1 VHAGKAA
8 QLINFTQEI
17 ACLSVIERYP
27 TNANHGADMR
37 NNQPVTQHE
46 QAFPKGRVITSHT
59 DAKGRI
65 THINDAFVDISGF
78 NRDELIGQAHNIVR
92 HPDMPSEAYRD
103 LWSTA
108 KQGRPWMGIVKNRCK
123 NGDHYWVRAY
133 VTPMSDGSGFMSVRT
148 EASREEINAAETLYA
163 RMRGGENIHLQNGQ
177 VMPRGVAG
185 WLYRINQRL
194 HISHRLWAA
203 FLISILLAMI
213 AVGISLSTQAVLS
226 ERFGHYLTNDQSRL
240 LAYGEMYA
248 QGLQTGQAIRNII
261 LDPGNDKAQKNLV
274 AAEKDFAVALQ
285 TARGL
290 ARDAAET
297 ALLASLGKQ
306 WDDDVSSK
314 KRILELAVG
323 GQQIEA
329 MQLLNTEETPLW
341 RQIKDVILK
350 QREAAHTAS
359 ESAARQ
365 VMRDAEAGRMFSLGA
380 VSLAFIVGLLLVWA
394 SLAYVARHL
403 AQARNSVQAISDSG
417 DLSRPIVVSR
427 FDEIGEIMVQLAMM
441 RNKLHELI
449 ADLVEKISLLGRSTA
464 GLSDAASTSAI
475 TSLSQAESASAMA
488 AAVDQLSDSVEQMRD
503 RAHDSQALSQESSR
517 MATEGGQIIHSTA
530 DEMSHIAKAV
540 TSAASSI
547 RSLEEYSG
555 NISSIVQAIR
565 DIADQTNLLALN
577 AAIEAA
583 RAGEQGR
590 GFAVVADEV
599 RKLAERTA
607 HATQEIGGMIVNL
620 QNGTRDAVREMEAGV
635 IRVTDGVEMAR
646 RAGEAVTHI
655 RDSAEASAKAVS
667 DITRALN
674 EQSVATRELA
684 QRIEGIAE
692 SAQNNAGSA
701 SEASSAAANLKILA
715 DEQQRLAGRFK
726 IS

>member
-1 VHAGKAA
+1 
-8 QLINFTQEI
+8 
-17 ACLSVIERYP
+17 
-27 TNANHGADMR
+27 MR

-46 QAFPKGRVITSHT
+46 QSFPKGRVIISHT

-78 NRDELIGQAHNIVR
+78 SREELIGQAHNIVR

-108 KQGRPWMGIVKNRCK
+108 MQGRPWMGMVKNRCK

-133 VTPMSDGSGFMSVRT
+133 VTPMPDGSGFMSVRT
-148 EASREEINAAETLYA
+148 EASREDINAAEALYA
-163 RMRGGENIHLQNGQ
+163 RMRGGDNIRLQDGQ
-177 VMPRGVAG
+177 VVPRGLAG
-185 WLYRINQRL
+185 WLHKINQKL

-203 FLISILLAMI
+203 FLISILMAMI
-213 AVGISLSTQAVLS
+213 GAGIALSTQAVLS
-226 ERFGHYLTNDQSRL
+226 ERFAHYLSNDQSRL

-261 LDPGNDKAQKNLV
+261 LDPSNPKAHSNLE
-274 AAEKDFAVALQ
+274 AAEKDFAAALQ
-285 TARGL
+285 KARDL
-290 ARDAAET
+290 ARDDAEA
-297 ALLASLGKQ
+297 ALLVKLAEQ
-306 WDDDVSSK
+306 WTADVNSK
-314 KRILELAVG
+314 KRIRELASG
-323 GQQIEA
+323 GQQAEA
-329 MQLLNTEETPLW
+329 MALLNQEETPLW

-350 QREAAHTAS
+350 QRKAAHAAS
-359 ESAARQ
+359 ETAARQ
-365 VMRDAEAGRMFSLGA
+365 VMSEAESGRVMSLSA
-380 VSLAFIVGLLLVWA
+380 VGLAFIVGLLLIWA
-394 SLAYVARHL
+394 TLAYVSRHL
-403 AQARNSVQAISDSG
+403 AHARNCIHTIADGG
-417 DLSRPIVVSR
+417 DLARPIIVSR

-449 ADLVEKISLLGRSTA
+449 ADLVDKISLLGQSSA
-464 GLSDAASTSAI
+464 GLSDTAKASAI
-475 TSLSQAESASAMA
+475 TSLSQAESATAMA
-488 AAVDQLSDSVEQMRD
+488 AAVDQLSESVEQMRD
-503 RAHDSQALSQESSR
+503 RAHESQVLSQESSK

-530 DEMSHIAKAV
+530 DEMTHIADAV
-540 TSAASSI
+540 KTAASSI
-547 RSLEEYSG
+547 HSLEEYSG

-607 HATQEIGGMIVNL
+607 NATQEIGGMIVNL

-635 IRVTDGVEMAR
+635 IRVTDGVDLAR

-655 RDSAEASAKAVS
+655 RDSAEASANAVS

-674 EQSVATRELA
+674 EQSAATRQLA
-684 QRIEGIAE
+684 QRIESIAAN
-692 SAQNNAGSA
+692 AQSNAGSA
-701 SEASSAAANLKILA
+701 SDASSAAASLKALA
-715 DEQQRLAGRFK
+715 DEQQRLASRFK
-726 IS
+726 IA